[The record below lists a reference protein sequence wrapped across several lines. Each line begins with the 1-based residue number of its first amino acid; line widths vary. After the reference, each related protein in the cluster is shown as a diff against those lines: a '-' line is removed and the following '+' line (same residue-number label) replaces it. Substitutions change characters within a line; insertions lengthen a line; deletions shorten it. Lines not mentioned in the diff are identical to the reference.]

1 MLAPAIDMLPEAIE
15 RLVAGFDPLRII
27 VFGSYARGD
36 AQPESDLDLLVVVAH
51 LGDKRETAVG
61 MIKALRGLRA
71 AIDVVPTDPDEIARR
86 GETPG
91 DVLRS
96 ALREG
101 KAVYE
106 RDV

>member
-1 MLAPAIDMLPEAIE
+1 MA
-15 RLVAGFDPLRII
+15 
-27 VFGSYARGD
+27 
-36 AQPESDLDLLVVVAH
+36 
-51 LGDKRETAVG
+51 
-61 MIKALRGLRA
+61 KALRGLRA
-71 AIDVVPTDPDEIARR
+71 AIDVLPTDPDEVARR

-106 RDV
+106 RDA

>member
-1 MLAPAIDMLPEAIE
+1 MPA
-15 RLVAGFDPLRII
+15 
-27 VFGSYARGD
+27 
-36 AQPESDLDLLVVVAH
+36 
-51 LGDKRETAVG
+51 
-61 MIKALRGLRA
+61 
-71 AIDVVPTDPDEIARR
+71 DPDEIARR

-106 RDV
+106 RDA